1 MNRILGLVAGAVL
14 LAGGAYY
21 FTQSSTP
28 SNALLPGAAS
38 AQTTSGETTTEVQE
52 MVLGSE
58 EAPITVVEYAS
69 YTCPHCASF
78 HKDTFKQLKA
88 DYIDTGKVKFVYRE
102 VFFDRPGLWASM
114 VARCGGQDRFF
125 GISDILYQQQRQWTA
140 SGDPAQIAEALR
152 KIGRTAGLDDV
163 ALDACLTDADKAQSL
178 IAWFEANAAEDGIRS
193 TPSFII
199 DGRLYTNMAYSEFSG
214 ILDDKLN

>member
-21 FTQSSTP
+21 FTQSSPT
-28 SNALLPGAAS
+28 STLLPGAAS
-38 AQTTSGETTTEVQE
+38 AQTTSSDKTVEIQD

-58 EAPITVVEYAS
+58 DAPITVIEYAS
-69 YTCPHCASF
+69 YTCPHCARF
-78 HKDTFKQLKA
+78 HEDGFKQLKA
-88 DYIDTGKVKFVYRE
+88 DFIDTGKVKFVYRE

-114 VARCGGQDRFF
+114 VARCGGEQRFF
-125 GISDILYQQQRQWTA
+125 GISDMLYQQQRQWTG

-152 KIGRTAGLDDV
+152 KIGRTAGLDDDT
-163 ALDACLTDADKAQSL
+163 LNACLTDAQKAQSL

-199 DGRLYTNMAYSEFSG
+199 DGKLYSNMAYSEFSE
-214 ILDDKLN
+214 LLNDKLN